1 MTPPVAARS
10 KLAAVLVSARPKQWV
25 KNLLVFAAPAA
36 AAVVGRPVTF
46 GRTAGAVVAFCIA
59 SSGVYLVNDA
69 LDAES
74 DREHPVKCRRPVAA
88 GELSQATALRL
99 GIALV
104 VVSIAGSIPLGGFPL
119 AGVLAAY
126 GILTLAYSMR
136 LKRVPVAELLAV
148 SAGFVLRAIAG
159 GVAAGVPLSPWFLVV
174 ACFGSL
180 FVVLGKRTAEF
191 SELGE
196 LRAIHRRTLGWYRLA
211 WLNVARWLSELTTVG
226 AYLGWA
232 VARSTSLGGRLNGVF
247 ILLSVIPFAM
257 VVLLAERAITS
268 GRGGAPEELA
278 FRDRSLQAVGLAWGV
293 LVAVALAA

>member
-1 MTPPVAARS
+1 MARPDGSRS
-10 KLAAVLVSARPKQWV
+10 KLAAVVVSARPKQWL

-46 GRTAGAVVAFCIA
+46 GRTAGAVAAFCIA

-74 DREHPVKCRRPVAA
+74 DRQHPVKSRRPVAA
-88 GELSQATALRL
+88 GELSPSTALRL
-99 GIALV
+99 GVLLIAS
-104 VVSIAGSIPLGGFPL
+104 SIAGSIPLGGFAL

-126 GILTLAYSMR
+126 GILTLGYSLR
-136 LKRVPVAELLAV
+136 LKRVPVVELLAV

-159 GVAAGVPLSPWFLVV
+159 GVAAKIPLSPWFLVV

-180 FVVLGKRTAEF
+180 FVVVGKRTAEF
-191 SELGE
+191 AELGS
-196 LRAIHRRTLGWYRLA
+196 LRAVHRRTLGWYRLA
-211 WLNVARWLSELTTVG
+211 WLNVARWLSELTTVC

-232 VARSTSLGGRLNGVF
+232 VARSGSIGGRLNGVF
-247 ILLSVIPFAM
+247 ILLSVIPFALI
-257 VVLLAERAITS
+257 VLLAERAITS

-278 FRDRSLQAVGLAWGV
+278 LRDRALQIVGIAWGV
-293 LVAVALAA
+293 LLAVALAA